1 MDRRGRRAIAGA
13 VGLLSLIGDGS
24 VGTARL
30 AIQGLGLD
38 VDFVPPGATLENY
51 RFVLAPSL
59 RTPAIHCSA
68 FELPPPWS
76 VPNRMHRFEF
86 GTASRLMLS
95 V

>member
-38 VDFVPPGATLENY
+38 VDSVPPGATLENY
-51 RFVLAPSL
+51 RFVLTPSL
-59 RTPAIHCSA
+59 RRGWRVPKRGCRRPASLNIKSGLR
-68 FELPPPWS
+68 ESL
-76 VPNRMHRFEF
+76 RRF
-86 GTASRLMLS
+86 TR
-95 V
+95 